1 MTLKEKIDDYK
12 KQSAGKA
19 SPEMVEIMQRSTAE
33 LQATVPERAL
43 PQVGAKLP
51 EFSLLDSSGNKVTSA
66 ELLKSGPLVMTF
78 FRGMW

>member
-19 SPEMVEIMQRSTAE
+19 SPEMVAVMQRSTAD
-33 LQATVPERAL
+33 LQATVPERDL
-43 PQVGAKLP
+43 PQVGDALP

-66 ELLKSGPLVMTF
+66 DLLKSGPLVMTF

>member
-1 MTLKEKIDDYK
+1 MTLKDKIAEYK

-19 SPEMVEIMQRSTAE
+19 SPEMVAVMQRCTAE
-33 LQATVPERAL
+33 VQASVATREIPTV
-43 PQVGAKLP
+43 GSSLP
-51 EFSLLDSSGNKVTSA
+51 EFTLPDSHGNNVSSA